1 MEFSQDSTQVVQDM
15 GNVELIELRTSKIHQ
30 CPSCGHAVF
39 RETILCTGGKH
50 IRPNLEVIQCINA
63 AFEILRAPWISY
75 QESKRRK
82 SLCRKESG
90 TVLSMEG
97 TRTIF

>member
-63 AFEILRAPWISY
+63 AFEILRAPY
-75 QESKRRK
+75 F
-82 SLCRKESG
+82 
-90 TVLSMEG
+90 
-97 TRTIF
+97 RTSSVSSRGDTHGHQLWQLPTAEAKCL